1 MSRYHPKLNQEDT
14 NHPNRPLTCN
24 EIEAT
29 IVSEKKKC
37 PEPDRFTAKFYKT
50 FKGECQNS
58 SCFFMK

>member
-29 IVSEKKKC
+29 IVSPKRKVQELTDS
-37 PEPDRFTAKFYKT
+37 PL
-50 FKGECQNS
+50 NS
-58 SCFFMK
+58 SRPLRKN